1 MTRSFALAGLAVLVP
16 ALLAQD
22 GPAPRVLTLEP
33 PLQGAPG
40 TAPPAAESG
49 GGLDS
54 SSETPPA
61 TPSGMEDLRVLL
73 GQPDLDR
80 RMEAFDSVARRLGDP
95 ALRAEVE
102 ALAQRSDE
110 LGWTARLLLRDA
122 PRAQRPLRSGGLRPA
137 PGGLRFQD
145 LFDSVAPWPGF
156 GSGSGSSS
164 SASSVQVEQGPDGVR
179 VEVRTTEDGE
189 ESTRVYE
196 GESLEQLQEEHPEL
210 GEVMGGGGL
219 RIDLGSGSA
228 GGPLGGFLEGTF
240 DFDFGGPGGLPGL
253 EEMEAHMQEQ
263 LRQMEEQLQRSG
275 AGVQRWKRDLEERLR
290 EQRREF
296 ERLDRELREQ
306 VERGLQGEGGQPLS
320 LDQLRQRLERGPG
333 QWLRNESVPVPPEG
347 QGNGP
352 EAADPTQPAPPASG
366 QLRRLEQEMRALDG
380 ELRALEREFRNREP
394 GQAEGAEGR
403 AGSPSERPVEQR
415 AAAEPLRL
423 GVLVVD
429 ENGRMRVTSVEEG
442 SRAASVGIQ
451 PGDLLLRLNGTEV
464 RRPADVARR
473 LRQILDGEGGFLG
486 LEVEV
491 ETEAGERLKR
501 TGC

>member
-40 TAPPAAESG
+40 AAPPGAESG
-49 GGLDS
+49 GGADS
-54 SSETPPA
+54 ASETPPA
-61 TPSGMEDLRVLL
+61 TPGAMEDLRVLL

-95 ALRAEVE
+95 TLRAEVE

-110 LGWTARLLLRDA
+110 LGWTARLLLREA

-137 PGGLRFQD
+137 PRGLRFQD

-156 GSGSGSSS
+156 GSGSSSS
-164 SASSVQVEQGPDGVR
+164 SSSSSVQVEQGPDGVR

-219 RIDLGSGSA
+219 RIDLGPGSA
-228 GGPLGGFLEGTF
+228 GGPLGGFFEGTF
-240 DFDFGGPGGLPGL
+240 DFDFGSPGGLPGL
-253 EEMEAHMQEQ
+253 EEMEARMQEQ
-263 LRQMEEQLQRSG
+263 LRQMEEQLQRGG

-290 EQRREF
+290 EQGREF
-296 ERLDRELREQ
+296 ERLDRELRERIEQ
-306 VERGLQGEGGQPLS
+306 GLQGEDGQPLS

-333 QWLRNESVPVPPEG
+333 QWLRNEAVPVPPEG
-347 QGNGP
+347 KGNGP
-352 EAADPTQPAPPASG
+352 EVAEPAPPASG
-366 QLRRLEQEMRALDG
+366 QLRRLEREVRALDR
-380 ELRALEREFRNREP
+380 ELRALEQELVDRETVL
-394 GQAEGAEGR
+394 GEGAER
-403 AGSPSERPVEQR
+403 PSERPADDR
-415 AAAEPLRL
+415 AADEPLRL

-429 ENGRMRVTSVEEG
+429 EGGRMRVTSVEEG

-464 RRPADVARR
+464 RRPVDVARR
-473 LRQILDGEGGFLG
+473 LRQILDGEGHFLG